1 MCVSVAAG
9 SSETEKCECVYSEG
23 ECVYTEC
30 VTFTTI
36 IQELSRSMDVIE
48 EGKVQEDL
56 SETSVT
62 TEKDSELTPDT
73 STENVPNILILA

>member
-1 MCVSVAAG
+1 MCVSVCA
-9 SSETEKCECVYSEG
+9 
-23 ECVYTEC
+23 EC

-36 IQELSRSMDVIE
+36 IQVLSHSMDVIE

-73 STENVPNILILA
+73 SADNVPNIFMIV

>member
-1 MCVSVAAG
+1 M
-9 SSETEKCECVYSEG
+9 
-23 ECVYTEC
+23 YTEC

-48 EGKVQEDL
+48 EGKVQEDQ

-73 STENVPNILILA
+73 SADNVPNI

>member
-1 MCVSVAAG
+1 M
-9 SSETEKCECVYSEG
+9 
-23 ECVYTEC
+23 CVYTEC

-48 EGKVQEDL
+48 EGKVQEDQ

-73 STENVPNILILA
+73 SADNVPNILILV